1 MEMDK
6 ETKELLNQA
15 IQMGVFQNRESI
27 LTQITNA
34 LGEEYEID
42 KQALKEAV
50 EIYRKM
56 LKLGAWL
63 PIIIL
68 LELPLLFIPILFFIS
83 VIATVIYWLYLSS
96 KFNSN
101 LAKVLKP
108 KSGKSV

>member
-6 ETKELLNQA
+6 ETKELLNKA

-42 KQALKEAV
+42 KQALKEVV
-50 EIYRKM
+50 ETYRKM
-56 LKLGAWL
+56 LKFDAWAPIVFIITLPFFLFTGIIFGIYLG
-63 PIIIL
+63 
-68 LELPLLFIPILFFIS
+68 
-83 VIATVIYWLYLSS
+83 YLHF